1 MTSSEPDLIET
12 IAQVQADVIPPERR
26 ADLIARVSRL
36 HGGVRGQAITLSYDS
51 EPSTF
56 LRTLIEL
63 TEA

>member
-1 MTSSEPDLIET
+1 MTSFEPDLIE
-12 IAQVQADVIPPERR
+12 ALSQVQADVIPPERR

-36 HGGVRGQAITLSYDS
+36 HGVVRSQAITLSYDS

-63 TEA
+63 AEA